1 MKVGLKWKVAFAII
15 TLVALAGLFW
25 KPVVDIPNTGEFLSE
40 ENIVNSDVAWI

>member
-25 KPVVDIPNTGEFLSE
+25 KPVVYIPNTGEFLSE
-40 ENIVNSDVAWI
+40 ENIVN